1 METILLEL
9 IILINYESP
18 TTSKI
23 ANVLTGSQDENK
35 KDEE

>member
-9 IILINYESP
+9 IILLIMNYP
-18 TTSKI
+18 TTGKI